1 MIRLYRAVSP
11 EELAD
16 LQTFGEFRPGQN
28 SLLGKWFAETPGA
41 AQRWGDL
48 LYQGQFFHLVEVD
61 VPSDVADAMFCLAML
76 DQIGPARYA
85 EGDVLTA
92 LNQRHQG
99 IRESH

>member
-1 MIRLYRAVSP
+1 VIRLYRAVSP

-16 LQTFGEFRPGQN
+16 LQSFGAFRPGQN
-28 SLLGKWFAETPGA
+28 SLLGKWFAETRDA
-41 AQRWGDL
+41 ARRWGDL
-48 LYQGQFFHLVEVD
+48 LYQGQQFHLIELD

-92 LNQRHQG
+92 LNQGHHG
-99 IRESH
+99 IRECP